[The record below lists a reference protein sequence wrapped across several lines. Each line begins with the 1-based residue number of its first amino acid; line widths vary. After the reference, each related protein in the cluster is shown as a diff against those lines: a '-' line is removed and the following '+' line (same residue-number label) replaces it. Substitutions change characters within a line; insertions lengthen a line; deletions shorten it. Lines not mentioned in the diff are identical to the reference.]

1 MAVGE
6 VTSQL
11 SQLTIQLTL
20 RQKIIDTQQ
29 GDPYFVEKFCE
40 VQSEQDREF
49 LVYSNNGLYYQRRL
63 CVPAEAHSSPFT
75 IHPEGTKMYQD
86 LKRYYWWH
94 NMKKEVVGFV
104 S

>member
-63 CVPAEAHSSPFT
+63 CVPANGNVKNELLAEAHSSPFT

-86 LKRYYWWH
+86 LKRYY
-94 NMKKEVVGFV
+94 
-104 S
+104 